1 MQKTNISLAV
11 KYRPQVFE
19 DVVQQESVVN
29 ILRKQIQTGNICHTI
44 LLTGPAGTGKTTL
57 ARIYGKELG
66 AEIEEMDMASN
77 GTVDAVRSI
86 IERSKLKPITAK
98 YKAFILDEVHST
110 SNAGFQ
116 ALLKTF
122 EEPNTYS
129 IFIMCTTDPQK
140 IPNTILSRVQRY
152 NVQKISFDGIV
163 QRLKYVIN
171 QENLNSFE
179 NDLDVDLDLDLDNCA
194 KYTYDERAIQY
205 IAKIAEGGMR
215 DALTMLD
222 KCLGYSNNLTLDV
235 VINSLGVND
244 YGIMFDLTNAVI
256 DYDCQTVLTIINK
269 IYNDGKDLKLFIK
282 NYTDFI
288 TDCCKF
294 AITKDWLV
302 VRIPQTFEKDLSYV
316 GEELSFLRMYLEK
329 LIDLGNKIK
338 YETNAKSVIESH
350 LMLLSFN
357 PETDK

>member
-1 MQKTNISLAV
+1 MDQKTNISLAV

-44 LLTGPAGTGKTTL
+44 LLTGPSGTGKTTL
-57 ARIYGKELG
+57 ARIYAKELN
-66 AEIEEMDMASN
+66 AEIEELDMASN

-86 IERSKLKPITAK
+86 IERSKLRPLTAN

-122 EEPNTYS
+122 EEPNMYS
-129 IFIMCTTDPQK
+129 IFILCTTDPQK

-163 QRLKYVIN
+163 SRLKYVIE
-171 QENLNSFE
+171 QENLTSSC
-179 NDLDVDLDLDLDNCA
+179 DDLDLDLDLDSGV
-194 KYTYDERAIQY
+194 KYTYDKRALQY
-205 IAKIAEGGMR
+205 LAKIADGGMR

-222 KCLGYSNNLTLDV
+222 KCLGYSNNLTLEA

-244 YGIMFDLTNAVI
+244 YGVMFDLTNAVI
-256 DYDCQTVLTIINK
+256 DYDCSNVLTIINN

-294 AITKDWLV
+294 SITKDWLV
-302 VRIPQTFEKDLSYV
+302 IRIPQTFEKDLMYIC
-316 GEELSFLRMYLEK
+316 EELSFLRMYLEK

-338 YETNAKSVIESH
+338 YETNPKSVIESH
-350 LMLLSFN
+350 LMLLSFKA
-357 PETDK
+357 DKQ